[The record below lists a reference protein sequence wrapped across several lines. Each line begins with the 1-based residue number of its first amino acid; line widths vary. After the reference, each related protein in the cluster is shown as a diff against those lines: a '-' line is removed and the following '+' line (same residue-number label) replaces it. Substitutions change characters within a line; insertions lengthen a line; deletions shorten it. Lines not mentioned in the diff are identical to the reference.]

1 MFESKQGQI
10 PGYTGHQRTFEQVD
24 QSYGPKVPQKQIPGY
39 AGYIQGVKS
48 EVVFGQ
54 TYGLTSLASKAN
66 TFHKGRDEPANLK
79 YNTIMKSEFIDH
91 ATRKHET
98 VAEIVGVNR
107 VSPRFS
113 KPIPPE
119 SVHAFFGVE
128 APHINDPTRE
138 APAENNDLGAPDQ
151 NDEEAVAAFYGI
163 ENKP

>member
-1 MFESKQGQI
+1 LSKLL
-10 PGYTGHQRTFEQVD
+10 PT
-24 QSYGPKVPQKQIPGY
+24 GY

-79 YNTIMKSEFIDH
+79 YNTIRKSEFIDH

-113 KPIPPE
+113 KV
-119 SVHAFFGVE
+119 S
-128 APHINDPTRE
+128 
-138 APAENNDLGAPDQ
+138 
-151 NDEEAVAAFYGI
+151 
-163 ENKP
+163 